1 MSFSFDTYQ
10 GATEIGLSSL
20 GCLSTDGK
28 PHCPRFNKSCSN
40 KCASK
45 CMLKAMTD
53 FPEAKT
59 EILLAGVVI
68 ASTFASDMTEVHAAL
83 SGFERAIQATCI

>member
-1 MSFSFDTYQ
+1 MSFSADTYH

-20 GCLSTDGK
+20 GCLSTEGK
-28 PHCPRFNKSCSN
+28 PYCPRFNKNCSN

-59 EILLAGVVI
+59 EILLAGIVI
-68 ASTFASDMTEVHAAL
+68 ASTYASNITEVHAAL
-83 SGFERAIQATCI
+83 SGFERAIHATCV

>member
-45 CMLKAMTD
+45 CMRKAMTD

-68 ASTFASDMTEVHAAL
+68 ASTFASDVTEVRAAL
-83 SGFERAIQATCI
+83 FGFEQAIQLTCI

>member
-1 MSFSFDTYQ
+1 MSFGLDTYQ
-10 GATEIGLSSL
+10 GATEIGLASL

-28 PHCPRFNKSCSN
+28 PNCPRLNKNCSN
-40 KCASK
+40 KCATK

-59 EILLAGVVI
+59 EILLAGIVI
-68 ASTFASDMTEVHAAL
+68 ASTYASDVTEVHAAL

>member
-1 MSFSFDTYQ
+1 
-10 GATEIGLSSL
+10 
-20 GCLSTDGK
+20 
-28 PHCPRFNKSCSN
+28 
-40 KCASK
+40 
-45 CMLKAMTD
+45 MLKAMTD